1 MSKVIKEGLIMLQ
14 INCNVED
21 GTLIRAQ
28 GFNLLEIIGNI

>member
-14 INCNVED
+14 INCNIEE

-28 GFNLLEIIGNI
+28 GFNLLEFKNNK